1 MTGLEATMHHFE
13 DRAENARE
21 RAAAA
26 STPVLREYYRGRAD
40 AAQAA
45 ADGLRKHV
53 HQPTDCDAFIAC
65 ATDRNLE
72 SEDEEAP

>member
-1 MTGLEATMHHFE
+1 MTGLETTVRHLR
-13 DRAENARE
+13 DRAEDARE

-26 STPVLREYYRGRAD
+26 STPALREYYRGRAD

-45 ADGLRKHV
+45 ADAFRKYV
-53 HQPTDCDAFIAC
+53 YKPTDYDAFIAR
-65 ATDRNLE
+65 ATDGNLE